1 MGPFLGIVKLTIKT
15 ALRSNIFQLLLLV
28 LLFCITFIPTTIAG
42 DGTAQGY
49 IQVSLKY
56 SLAAIGFILSLSSI
70 WLGCFMMSRDTET
83 YQIHMVVSKSV
94 SRTTVW
100 LGKWFGIVLIHL
112 SLLLLSAATIY
123 FIVSYQ
129 YHRQD
134 FSEKERVRI
143 QNEVMVARRVYYP
156 KMPNMDNI
164 AKQELTRRVEMNK
177 KIGKEVDES
186 SASMNKMLQDI
197 KREVIGNYSQIP
209 FNSMREWSYEGLPI
223 NYDGPVFLRFRL
235 YVNKIGGNDQRL
247 SNGLWIAGFPVPEE
261 ANSEPAKNVF
271 EQKSAGKQK
280 YKFVPQALSNG
291 PEQIMTGEFHER
303 VLDSRFISPDGM
315 MLTAFQ
321 NSDPQRAQL
330 FFQPA
335 DGPKILISASNFTD
349 NYFRAVLVLFLQLVI
364 MAGLGCA
371 AASVLSMP
379 MAIFVVIS
387 YVIAGSFSIILSG
400 SSYISGVADHIGYYM
415 GNILL
420 LVIIPMQA
428 FEITHF
434 VSGGELIEFKL
445 IGTIFLKYF
454 ILRALPLFIL
464 GIWLYNRREMGL
476 VIRK

>member
-15 ALRSNIFQLLLLV
+15 AFRSNIFQLLLV
-28 LLFCITFIPTTIAG
+28 ILLFCIIFVPTTIAG

-83 YQIHMVVSKSV
+83 YQIHMVVSKSI

-112 SLLLLSAATIY
+112 LLLLLSTATVY
-123 FIVSYQ
+123 FIVTYQ
-129 YHRQD
+129 YHRQE
-134 FSEKERVRI
+134 FTEKEKLRI

-156 KMPNMDNI
+156 KLPDMDEI
-164 AKQELTRRVEMNK
+164 AKRELASRIEINK
-177 KIGKEVDES
+177 KIGKHVDES
-186 SASMNKMLQDI
+186 DLGINKMLQDI
-197 KREVIGNYSQIP
+197 KREIIGNYSQIP
-209 FNSMREWSYEGLPI
+209 FNGIREWAFEGLPV
-223 NYDGPVFLRFRL
+223 NYDGPVYLRFRL
-235 YVNKIGGNDQRL
+235 YVNKVESKDQRL
-247 SNGLWIAGFPVPEE
+247 SNGLWIAGFPVAVDAEQ
-261 ANSEPAKNVF
+261 AKNVF
-271 EQKSAGKQK
+271 EQKQQEGQE
-280 YKFVPQALSNG
+280 YNFVPQALSTV

-303 VLDSRFISPDGM
+303 ILTSRFISPKGM
-315 MLTAFQ
+315 MLIGFQ
-321 NSDPQRAQL
+321 NHDPQRAQL

-335 DGPKILISASNFTD
+335 DGPKILISASSFTD
-349 NYFRAVLVLFLQLVI
+349 NYFRAVFVLFMQLVI

-379 MAIFVVIS
+379 MAVFVVIS
-387 YVIAGSFSIILSG
+387 YLLAGSFSVILSG
-400 SSYISGVADHIGYYM
+400 TSYFGGIADHVGYFM
-415 GNILL
+415 GKSLL
-420 LVIIPMQA
+420 LILIPMQA

-434 VSGGELIEFKL
+434 VSGGELIELGL
-445 IGTIFLKYF
+445 IGSIFLKYF
-454 ILRALPLFIL
+454 VFRALPLFIF